1 MFDSASSVVISGGQV
16 NDIRGNQINYITNVQ
31 VVLNEDKASTSSA
44 PTNRSVPHVQEKFP
58 PLAQIAPGLAS
69 ATGAT
74 PQFVQVELLLQT
86 IIHLLDVLPPSLS
99 SSLRSSSMELWTT
112 VAFCK
117 RAHFASRTMPVYP
130 FLKREV
136 TKRLERCTETL
147 LRAHKRITKLPYT
160 LIPNWLDVGRLFLSW
175 LVASGR
181 EPEDILSIRL
191 EIIAEIELL
200 GDYLGCLKSSPSPRF
215 AWATGRWSSVACNNE
230 FTIYDLAEFFASGP
244 PSLKS
249 LRVEEVIVIEPL
261 GQALSVPLPLDLTT
275 NGSSIHKD
283 VHELLKLGCYGTQG
297 NFFIENRHYQ
307 LDNPATN
314 RTMTR
319 RNANQNLTHG
329 TILEVTILAQTRG
342 SISPRCPRCGERGES
357 LHEWIHCQGCRATF
371 KIANGREDGEDFI
384 SPGARFYPPLPRYL
398 DLLGKKTESKKVKE
412 GNVNRQNAQDPNVA
426 ASLFRRIK
434 VRVSNYEEWLEEIWE
449 NSIEED
455 DLAGH
460 SETLDEVRRI
470 MSAPL
475 KGFPESFTSLL
486 PSANLDPTAT
496 SHSLHCGE

>member
-44 PTNRSVPHVQEKFP
+44 PTNRSVPHVQEKFQ

-112 VAFCK
+112 VAF
-117 RAHFASRTMPVYP
+117 S
-130 FLKREV
+130 
-136 TKRLERCTETL
+136 
-147 LRAHKRITKLPYT
+147 KLPYT

-200 GDYLGCLKSSPSPRF
+200 GDYLGCLKSF
-215 AWATGRWSSVACNNE
+215 AWATGRWPSVACNNE
-230 FTIYDLAEFFASGP
+230 FTIYDLVEFFASGP

-261 GQALSVPLPLDLTT
+261 GQALSVPLRFAE
-275 NGSSIHKD
+275 SFED